1 MSNAMATDHPRVLF
15 FGMTGNFSAPPLFAL
30 LEHGIEVSAVII
42 PALRSGPGQPPI
54 QHREQKNKAR
64 SMLPMLHSLVP
75 ASILEIAFE
84 RRIPVWEVSR
94 LAHPEAVALLKD
106 YQPDAICV
114 ACFSQRISEPILRIP
129 RFGCLNVHPSLL
141 PDNRGPEPL
150 FWTFREGDRQTGV
163 TIHLIDEGMDTG
175 PVLAQEVLEVPDG
188 ISYAQ
193 LEMQCARL
201 GGALLARSIWELYR
215 GTARSVAQDEAKSSS
230 HPYPTAGDFFVPV
243 VEWDA
248 RHVYNFI
255 RGLEAWGEPIT
266 LQIADRSMQVKTAI
280 SYSDET
286 KLYSQEGEELWV
298 PCRVGA
304 VRIRRS

>member
-129 RFGCLNVHPSLL
+129 RFGALNVHPSLL
-141 PDNRGPEPL
+141 PANRGPEPL
-150 FWTFREGDRQTGV
+150 FWTFRLGQARTGV
-163 TIHLIDEGMDTG
+163 TIHLMNERLDSGDI
-175 PVLAQEVLEVPDG
+175 LAQEAIDVPEG
-188 ISYAQ
+188 ISYAE
-193 LEMQCARL
+193 LEGLCAEL
-201 GGALLARSIWELYR
+201 GGRLLAQTVEDLSKGRAVR
-215 GTARSVAQDEAKSSS
+215 RAQD
-230 HPYPTAGDFFVPV
+230 
-243 VEWDA
+243 
-248 RHVYNFI
+248 
-255 RGLEAWGEPIT
+255 
-266 LQIADRSMQVKTAI
+266 
-280 SYSDET
+280 
-286 KLYSQEGEELWV
+286 
-298 PCRVGA
+298 
-304 VRIRRS
+304 

>member
-141 PDNRGPEPL
+141 PANRGPEPL

-298 PCRVGA
+298 PCRVGD